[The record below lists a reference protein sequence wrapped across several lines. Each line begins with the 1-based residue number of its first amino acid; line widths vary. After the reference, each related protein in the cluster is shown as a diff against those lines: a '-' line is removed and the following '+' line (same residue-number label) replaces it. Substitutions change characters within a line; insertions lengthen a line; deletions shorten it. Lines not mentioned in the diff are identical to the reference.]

1 MTCLANLSPHFPIE
15 CCAHKHTCY
24 FSFLARDA
32 VLHFMRKPGKCEPAG
47 PQQRP
52 VCFAK
57 QRQKQEPTRLLIRPY
72 LIIITFHSV
81 VLRLLPP
88 IGCNLQRK
96 CCGLSDTNAKASA
109 VNTLKRFGV
118 FVWSCFCR
126 ALEGT
131 GRLPTETERRR
142 SRESLSEILNHQL
155 HHWESADENTYS

>member
-24 FSFLARDA
+24 FSFLRA
-32 VLHFMRKPGKCEPAG
+32 MRFYISCRNPESASRPA
-47 PQQRP
+47 PNKDQSASPNNDKSRNQHDFLSVYP
-52 VCFAK
+52 
-57 QRQKQEPTRLLIRPY
+57 
-72 LIIITFHSV
+72 IIITFHSV

-96 CCGLSDTNAKASA
+96 CCGLPDINAKASA

>member
-1 MTCLANLSPHFPIE
+1 MLF
-15 CCAHKHTCY
+15 
-24 FSFLARDA
+24 FRFLRARCGFTF
-32 VLHFMRKPGKCEPAG
+32 HGKCEPAG

-57 QRQKQEPTRLLIRPY
+57 QRQSRNQHDFLSVYP
-72 LIIITFHSV
+72 IIITFHSV

-96 CCGLSDTNAKASA
+96 CCGLPDINAKASA